1 MGFLL
6 NIRPRPEIWRPY
18 PRKRRGLM
26 TVPDRGMKPLQER
39 LPNRIAA
46 AFAPLAEALP
56 HGIARKS
63 G

>member
-1 MGFLL
+1 
-6 NIRPRPEIWRPY
+6 
-18 PRKRRGLM
+18 M